1 MRSNL
6 EQFRRWLPVI
16 VVLAGVL
23 AGYVNLSAAVKS
35 NSLAIDKQA
44 RALTRMTELMV
55 ADARHDSE
63 IESLRRDLLVMWQM
77 MRMGNGDAAPE

>member
-1 MRSNL
+1 MPSNL

-16 VVLAGVL
+16 VVLIGVL

-44 RALTRMTELMV
+44 RAMSRMTDLMV

-63 IESLRRDLLVMWQM
+63 IESLRRDMLVLWQM
-77 MRMGNGDAAPE
+77 MQTEYNNDVPE